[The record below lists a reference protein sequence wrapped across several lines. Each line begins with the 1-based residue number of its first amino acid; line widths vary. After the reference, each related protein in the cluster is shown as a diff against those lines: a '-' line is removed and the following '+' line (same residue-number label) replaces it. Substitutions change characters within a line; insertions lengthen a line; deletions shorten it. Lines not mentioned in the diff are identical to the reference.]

1 MSVNTIDEL
10 VAHRNTAL
18 EVLAQVADDIADVVK
33 TGDHALFYER
43 MVANAESIHA
53 VLETQ

>member
-1 MSVNTIDEL
+1 MKNTIDEL

-18 EVLAQVADDIADVVK
+18 EVLAQIADDTEDVAR

-43 MVANAESIHA
+43 MVANLESIRN
-53 VLETQ
+53 VLDTQ

>member
-1 MSVNTIDEL
+1 MKNTIDEL

-18 EVLAQVADDIADVVK
+18 EVLAQIADDIADVAR

-43 MVANAESIHA
+43 MIANAESIKA
-53 VLETQ
+53 VLDTQ